1 MPNESRTKNAWR
13 DYLRGKYLIKNQS
26 FKNKMRH
33 EIRERAES
41 FMSDLLLI
49 AQKAS
54 ERDKV
59 LIFKNP
65 KTRKSLV
72 IPLIIALENTSQRMH
87 DNDELEEAMSLGE
100 QLQIQGINFDVPLLV
115 RSESYRQ
122 KKHVELL
129 CKWGMSRKYA
139 RDIATVEVKKRYP
152 KLFMYPS
159 SDSNKM

>member
-1 MPNESRTKNAWR
+1 
-13 DYLRGKYLIKNQS
+13 
-26 FKNKMRH
+26 MRH
-33 EIRERAES
+33 EIRERAEL

-72 IPLIIALENTSQRMH
+72 IPLIVALENTCQRI
-87 DNDELEEAMSLGE
+87 NDELEEVMSLGE
-100 QLQIQGINFDVPLLV
+100 QLQIRGINFDVPLLV

-129 CKWGMSRKYA
+129 CKWGINRKSA
-139 RDIATVEVKKRYP
+139 RAIATGEAQKTYP
-152 KLFMYPS
+152 RAIYAAE
-159 SDSNKM
+159 N

>member
-1 MPNESRTKNAWR
+1 
-13 DYLRGKYLIKNQS
+13 
-26 FKNKMRH
+26 MRH
-33 EIRERAES
+33 ELRKRAEE

-49 AQKAS
+49 AQKSS

-72 IPLIIALENTSQRMH
+72 IPLIIALENTSQRMN

-100 QLQIQGINFDVPLLV
+100 QLQIQGINFDVPLIIT
-115 RSESYRQ
+115 SKPYRQ

-129 CKWGMSRKYA
+129 CKWGISRKSA
-139 RDIATVEVKKRYP
+139 RAFVSGEAQKKYP

-159 SDSNKM
+159 SDSNKT